1 MWEMN
6 DQVFAIVEDMISEG
20 GACQD
25 VMQWVPRPTDFASGR
40 GGARYIKEVLKR
52 IAMRVIEDRAMDALT
67 GSKSS
72 NHFCRRIL
80 ARNYGSALHMA
91 GTSI

>member
-40 GGARYIKEVLKR
+40 GAPAISRKY
-52 IAMRVIEDRAMDALT
+52 
-67 GSKSS
+67 
-72 NHFCRRIL
+72 
-80 ARNYGSALHMA
+80 
-91 GTSI
+91 